1 MGQIPLMFGRLW
13 RLARFDLDVLDELR
27 RDSGATAPALVVAI
41 CSMLLYGV
49 GGWLWWVR
57 DDFSQAG
64 DLFFKSVVVGTLFA
78 LVLWLVWLLVVYLVL
93 LQVSRVMTPV
103 DQLLRAAGF
112 AAAPLALGLFMV
124 VPGVS
129 LGVGVLALGGWLL
142 FTQSAVERCAPR
154 AGGAA
159 TLANLVGFGVWL
171 VVMSLLALG
180 EEPYVPGS
188 FLVEVLSGG
197 S

>member
-1 MGQIPLMFGRLW
+1 MTFGRLW

-27 RDSGATAPALVVAI
+27 RDSGATVPALFVAI

-64 DLFFKSVVVGTLFA
+64 DLFFKSVLIGTLFA
-78 LVLWLVWLLVVYLVL
+78 LVLWLVWLLVVYLVV
-93 LQVSRVMTPV
+93 LQVGRVMMPV

-112 AAAPLALGLFMV
+112 AATPLALGLLMV

-142 FTQSAVERCAPR
+142 FTQSAVERCSPR

-188 FLVEVLSGG
+188 FLVEVLSRG

>member
-1 MGQIPLMFGRLW
+1 MFGRLW

-27 RDSGATAPALVVAI
+27 RDSGATVPALFVAV

-57 DDFSQAG
+57 DDFSMAG
-64 DLFFKSVVVGTLFA
+64 DLFFKSVLIGALFA
-78 LVLWLVWLLVVYLVL
+78 LVLWLVWLLVVYLVV
-93 LQVSRVMTPV
+93 LQVGRVMMPV

-112 AAAPLALGLFMV
+112 AATPLALGLLMV

-129 LGVGVLALGGWLL
+129 LGIGVLALGGWLL
-142 FTQSAVERCAPR
+142 FTQSAVERCSPR

-180 EEPYVPGS
+180 EEPYVPGP
-188 FLVEVLSGG
+188 FLVEVLSRGG
-197 S
+197 